1 MCQFMKYFEATQR
14 LDLTHILIIA
24 AIKILQDPAFKK
36 SIRPFNKREV
46 QLQTSCQI

>member
-1 MCQFMKYFEATQR
+1 MKYVEAIQR

-36 SIRPFNKREV
+36 IH
-46 QLQTSCQI
+46 QTIQ